1 MAKKRIG
8 VLTGGGD
15 VPGLNLAI
23 KSVVLNATEEG
34 DEVLGIRLGWGGLL
48 NYNIE
53 DSSPQEKLV
62 YKLTPLTVRRV
73 DRTGGT
79 FLHSS
84 RTNPANVRPKDIP
97 AFLTNSKYGNVIKPD
112 GTKDFTDYIIK
123 VLERLKLDALI
134 TIGGDDTL
142 SYSARLHNEHF
153 PIVGIP
159 KTMDNDVFGTEYCI
173 GFSTSISQAVTLI
186 TNFRSSV
193 GSHERI
199 GIVELFGRNSG
210 ETSLVTGYLSFADRT
225 IICEVPFNFEKIAN
239 LLLEDKLNSP
249 SNYAIAVIS
258 EGAVSDGGLLVE
270 SGEEDAFGHKKLGGI
285 GDVLG
290 EQIKILTDQD
300 VMYQKLAY
308 LVRSGPADMLDRMVA
323 MNYGTMA
330 TQLVEHRDFGKM
342 VAIQKGVYTSVPI
355 DMVTTGKRQV
365 DVDRYYDKENYKP
378 RIKDIENMPMFLV

>member
-1 MAKKRIG
+1 MANKRIG

-53 DSSPQEKLV
+53 DPSPQEKLV
-62 YKLTPLTVRRV
+62 YQLTPLAVRRV

-79 FLHSS
+79 FLHTS
-84 RTNPANVRPKDIP
+84 RTNPANVRPKEMP
-97 AFLTNSKYGNVIKPD
+97 EFLTNSKYGKVIKPD
-112 GTKDFTDYIIK
+112 GTKDFTDYILK
-123 VLERLKLDALI
+123 VLEHLKLDALI

-142 SYSARLHNEHF
+142 GYSARLHKEHF

-159 KTMDNDVFGTEYCI
+159 KTMDNDVYGTEYCI
-173 GFSTSISQAVTLI
+173 GFSTSITQAVSLI

-210 ETSLVTGYLSFADRT
+210 ETSLITGYLSFADRT
-225 IICEVPFNFEKIAN
+225 IICEVPFNFEKVAN
-239 LLLEDKLNSP
+239 LLLQDKRNSP

-258 EGAVSDGGLLVE
+258 EGAVSDGGLIVE

-285 GDVLG
+285 GEVLG
-290 EQIKILTDQD
+290 EQIKILTDQEI
-300 VMYQKLAY
+300 MYQKLAY

-323 MNYGTMA
+323 MNYGTLA
-330 TQLVEHRDFGKM
+330 TQLVERGDFGKM
-342 VAIQKGVYTSVPI
+342 VAIQNGVYTCVPVDI
-355 DMVTTGKRQV
+355 VTAGKRQV
-365 DVDRYYDKENYKP
+365 DVDRYYDKENYRPK
-378 RIKDIENMPMFLV
+378 IQYIESMPMFIG

>member
-8 VLTGGGD
+8 ILTGGGD

-23 KSVVLNATEEG
+23 KSVVLNATEEN

-53 DSSPQEKLV
+53 DPSPQEKLV

-79 FLHSS
+79 FLHTS
-84 RTNPANVRPKDIP
+84 RTNPANVRPKEVP
-97 AFLTNSKYGNVIKPD
+97 AFLADSKYGKVIKPD
-112 GTKDFTDYIIK
+112 GTKDFTDYILK

-142 SYSARLHNEHF
+142 SYSARLHKEHF

-173 GFSTSISQAVTLI
+173 GFSTSITQAVSLI

-225 IICEVPFNFEKIAN
+225 IICEVPFNFEKVAN

-249 SNYAIAVIS
+249 SNYSIAVIS

-285 GDVLG
+285 GEVLG

-300 VMYQKLAY
+300 IMYQKLAY

-330 TQLVEHRDFGKM
+330 TQLVGHGDFGKM
-342 VAIQKGVYTSVPI
+342 VAIQKGVYTSVPLEL
-355 DMVTTGKRQV
+355 VTTGKRQV

-378 RIKDIENMPMFLV
+378 RIKDIEKMPMFLV

>member
-1 MAKKRIG
+1 MANKRIG

-53 DSSPQEKLV
+53 DPSPQEKLV
-62 YKLTPLTVRRV
+62 YQLTPLAVRRV

-79 FLHSS
+79 FLHTS
-84 RTNPANVRPKDIP
+84 RTNPANVRPKEMP
-97 AFLTNSKYGNVIKPD
+97 EFLTNSKYGKVIKPD
-112 GTKDFTDYIIK
+112 GTKDFTDYILK
-123 VLERLKLDALI
+123 VLEHLKLDALI

-142 SYSARLHNEHF
+142 GYSARLHKEHF

-159 KTMDNDVFGTEYCI
+159 KTMDNDVYGTEYCI
-173 GFSTSISQAVTLI
+173 GFSTSITQAVSLI

-210 ETSLVTGYLSFADRT
+210 ETSLITGYLSFADRT
-225 IICEVPFNFEKIAN
+225 IICEVPFNFEKVAN
-239 LLLEDKLNSP
+239 LLLQDKRNSP

-258 EGAVSDGGLLVE
+258 EGAVSDGGLIVE

-285 GDVLG
+285 GEVLG
-290 EQIKILTDQD
+290 EQIKILTDQEI
-300 VMYQKLAY
+300 MYQKLAY

-323 MNYGTMA
+323 MNYGTLA
-330 TQLVEHRDFGKM
+330 TQLVERGDFGKM
-342 VAIQKGVYTSVPI
+342 VAIQNGVYTCVPVDI
-355 DMVTTGKRQV
+355 VTTGKRQV
-365 DVDRYYDKENYKP
+365 DVDRYYDKENYRPK
-378 RIKDIENMPMFLV
+378 IQYIESMPMFIG